1 MGRMGGYPGDGDNN
15 DAHRLEAWYLVR
27 TVAMKE
33 PQPKRRVRVLMNPR
47 SGRSHTLEDVVH
59 AVNKHWDRPECEVT
73 FQFSNDVADGHRKV
87 RRAVNEGVDTILV
100 MGGDGIVN
108 TVGSELIGTGV
119 ALGVIPTGSGNGFAR
134 HFGIPLNVE
143 AAAEALASADVCPID
158 VGLANGRPF
167 FVTCSMAADASLV
180 RTFEAFPFRGII
192 PYVFAAAYELFD
204 YQPQRFHVELDSGDV
219 LAFQSPLVFTVAN
232 LTQFG
237 GGARIAPKAQHD
249 DGCLELVVIEK
260 QDAARALA
268 NVGRLFDGTIDT
280 LPGVTS
286 RRFQRM
292 RVVREKD
299 AVIQVDGELQESVA
313 EVDVTVRQN
322 GLSVLV
328 PRGGQ
333 PAAV

>member
-1 MGRMGGYPGDGDNN
+1 MSDVQAR
-15 DAHRLEAWYLVR
+15 
-27 TVAMKE
+27 
-33 PQPKRRVRVLMNPR
+33 RRVRVLMNPR
-47 SGRSHTLEDVVH
+47 SGRGHALEDVVH
-59 AVNKHWDRPECEVT
+59 AVNRHWDRPECEVT

-87 RRAVNEGVDTILV
+87 RRAVEEGVGTILV

-108 TVGSELIGTGV
+108 TAGSELIGTGV

-134 HFGIPLNVE
+134 HFGVPLNVE
-143 AAAEALASADVCPID
+143 AAAEALADAEVCPID

-167 FVTCSMAADASLV
+167 FVTCSMAADASLI

-204 YQPQRFHVELDSGDV
+204 YRPQRFRVELDGGDA

-232 LTQFG
+232 LTQYG
-237 GGARIAPKAQHD
+237 GGARIAPRARHD
-249 DGCLELVVIEK
+249 DGFLELVVIEK

-268 NVGRLFDGTIDT
+268 NVGRLFDGTLDT
-280 LPGVTS
+280 LPGVTT

-292 RVVREKD
+292 RVLREND

-322 GLSVLV
+322 GLHVLV
-328 PRGGQ
+328 PRRAQ
-333 PAAV
+333 SAAS